1 MDVVFGGMFILGFLN
16 FARGNLEAFPLQI
29 LVLTG
34 PWKARKL
41 VYIYIYV
48 ILLLTFGRKY
58 FCKRL
63 AAKDIQS
70 DFALDVI

>member
-41 VYIYIYV
+41 VYIYICNITV
-48 ILLLTFGRKY
+48 
-58 FCKRL
+58 
-63 AAKDIQS
+63 DIWAEV
-70 DFALDVI
+70 FL